1 MKTYQPKAKEIKRE
15 WHLFDAE
22 GEILGRLATKIA
34 ILLTGKNKA
43 VYSTHM
49 DMGDFVVVINA
60 EKVELTGKKKLQK
73 TYKSHSGYPG
83 GFKEVTF
90 LKMLKENPRRIIEK
104 AVFGMLPD
112 NRLKKQRLLRLK
124 VYKGDIHPYKDK
136 FKLEN

>member
-15 WHLFDAE
+15 WHLFDAD
-22 GEILGRLATKIA
+22 GEVLGRLATKIA
-34 ILLTGKNKA
+34 ILLTGKNKT

-83 GFKEVTF
+83 GFKEVAF
-90 LKMLKENPRRIIEK
+90 LKMLKENPKKIIEK
-104 AVFGMLPD
+104 AVSGMLPD
-112 NRLKKQRLLRLK
+112 NRLKDKRLLRLK
-124 VYKGDIHPYKDK
+124 VYKGEENPYKDK